1 MYVNLSINGND
12 DDDDEV
18 FPRERRLSDPFQRVN
33 IWSSGYDNSKCEQ
46 GINTVTPVITSN
58 NVSEQT
64 APLQTQS
71 DPDQQAMIAVW
82 V

>member
-1 MYVNLSINGND
+1 MMMKCFHVNGDCQIRSKGLT
-12 DDDDEV
+12 
-18 FPRERRLSDPFQRVN
+18 
-33 IWSSGYDNSKCEQ
+33 SSGYDDSKCEQ

-64 APLQTQS
+64 APLQS